1 MLFNVIYILG
11 VKFWQA
17 APLAGTCIP
26 VKVQVPLL
34 K

>member
-1 MLFNVIYILG
+1 MKQILKKHVIYILG

-26 VKVQVPLL
+26 VKV
-34 K
+34 